1 METIPSLWETT
12 IDFISKHPEHVV
24 KGNDSIMPW
33 ITDSNFLTYN
43 GCHFW
48 SNFEVSD
55 KWNIQRKRIG
65 NMLTRNAARLD
76 PWNF

>member
-55 KWNIQRKRIG
+55 K
-65 NMLTRNAARLD
+65 
-76 PWNF
+76 